1 MRLSAIALVAA
12 LVGAGCSGTG
22 DGSGDTTTTT
32 TMVAQP
38 IADGEWFAMVT
49 VGTDESEEM
58 TLGVDLAEMLT
69 GEEARLAAV
78 EDGVIAEDEDL
89 ANDFYIDNDE
99 TVLELLEVTDDVR
112 FLLISGSDTSE
123 QIAVDGDAMAR
134 LWDGSYEGDPI
145 YGIVPGSPI
154 AMNVTVTD
162 GLVSRAEAVYLP

>member
-1 MRLSAIALVAA
+1 MRLSAIAMVAA
-12 LVGAGCSGTG
+12 LVVAGCSGTV

-49 VGTDESEEM
+49 VGTDESEVM

-99 TVLELLEVTDDVR
+99 TVVELLEVTGDVR
-112 FLLISGSDTSE
+112 FVLISGSDTSE
-123 QIAVDGDAMAR
+123 QIAVDADAMAR

-145 YGIVPGSPI
+145 YGIVPGIPI

>member
-12 LVGAGCSGTG
+12 LVVAGCSGTG

-32 TMVAQP
+32 TIVAQP

-69 GEEARLAAV
+69 GEEARLAAL

-89 ANDFYIDNDE
+89 ANDFYIHNDE
-99 TVLELLEVTDDVR
+99 TVLELLEVADDVR
-112 FLLISGSDTSE
+112 FMLISGLDTST
-123 QIAVDGDAMAR
+123 QIAVDADAMAR
-134 LWDGSYEGDPI
+134 LWDGSYEGEPI

-154 AMNVTVTD
+154 AMDVTVTD
-162 GLVSRAEAVYLP
+162 GLVSQAREVYLP